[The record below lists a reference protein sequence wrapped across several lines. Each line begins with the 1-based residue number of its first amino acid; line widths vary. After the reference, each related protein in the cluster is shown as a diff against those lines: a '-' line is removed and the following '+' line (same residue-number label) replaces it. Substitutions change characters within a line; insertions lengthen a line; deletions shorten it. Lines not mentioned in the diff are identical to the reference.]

1 MRYKFYF
8 NLKKKI
14 EKELCLR
21 KIRNLLRS
29 LEESEACLSILWIA
43 SKATK
48 ASVEIES
55 ALFSGVT
62 TCHHPFD
69 EFIFCCARDFLRILH
84 SIIEKLVKL
93 YQHTVTCIKGNSYI
107 LTATSVET
115 ESVFVSGVTTR
126 HHPWEFVRFKTI
138 CADFSPLNSLLILKN
153 LTSF

>member
-107 LTATSVET
+107 QQHQLKLNLYLFQVSRLVIIHENLWDLKL
-115 ESVFVSGVTTR
+115 FV
-126 HHPWEFVRFKTI
+126 
-138 CADFSPLNSLLILKN
+138 LILVP
-153 LTSF
+153 